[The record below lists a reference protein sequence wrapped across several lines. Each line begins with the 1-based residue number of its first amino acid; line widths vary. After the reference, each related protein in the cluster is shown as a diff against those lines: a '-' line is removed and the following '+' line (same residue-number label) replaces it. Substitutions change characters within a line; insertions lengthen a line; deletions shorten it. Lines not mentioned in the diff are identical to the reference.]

1 MDWSNILN
9 NLVNTAGNVANTAI
23 NGKFNQTAAQSG
35 SFTTA
40 GGSSSAADVGKY
52 TLPLIAGIVLLSFI
66 IRAK

>member
-35 SFTTA
+35 SFTSA
-40 GGSSSAADVGKY
+40 GGSSSAADVSKY
-52 TLPLIAGIVLLSFI
+52 ILPAIAGIALLGFLFM
-66 IRAK
+66 KK